1 MVIFIFN
8 SIFKSDFMKIASIL
22 TAGFLSLS
30 AAALAQTENLKQNI
44 HQVTAGK
51 KADVGVSIQ
60 HIEQGK
66 TVTINGNKHYPM
78 QSVFKFPIA
87 LAVLHQVDGGK
98 LKLEQLITVKR
109 SELLPDTW
117 SPLRDKYPKGDVKI
131 PLSELL
137 QYTVAQSDNN
147 GCDILLKLV
156 GGPEVVN
163 DYIHGLGIKDIA
175 IKANEAAMHKDWNVQ
190 FTNWCTPDAMTALL
204 IKFYQKKILAPAT
217 HDFLWKTMTETTTGK
232 NRIRKLLPAGTVVAD
247 KTGSS
252 GTNKQGITAA
262 TNDVG
267 IVTLPDGQHFAITV
281 FVAASKENSDTNEQ
295 VIAAVAK
302 AAWDYFVKM

>member
-1 MVIFIFN
+1 
-8 SIFKSDFMKIASIL
+8 MKIASIF
-22 TAGFLSLS
+22 TAGLLALSVGS
-30 AAALAQTENLKQNI
+30 YAQTENLKQNI
-44 HQVTAGK
+44 LQVVAGK

-60 HIEQGK
+60 HIENGK
-66 TVTINGNKHYPM
+66 TVTISGNKHYPM

-87 LAVLHQVDGGK
+87 LAVLHQVDGGR

-109 SELLPDTW
+109 SELLADTW

-131 PLSELL
+131 PLSELI
-137 QYTVAQSDNN
+137 QYTVSQSDNN

-156 GGPEVVN
+156 GGPDVVN
-163 DYIHGLGIKDIA
+163 DYIHGLGIKDIS

-217 HDFLWKTMTETTTGK
+217 HDFLWKTMTETATGK
-232 NRIRKLLPAGTVVAD
+232 NRIRKLLPEGTIVAD

-252 GTNKQGITAA
+252 GANKQGVTSA

-281 FVAASKENSDTNEQ
+281 FVAASKENNDTNEQ
-295 VIAAVAK
+295 IIASVAK
-302 AAWDYFVKM
+302 AAWDYFINR